1 MPCIC
6 KPNSQES
13 PQLKY
18 KYICDNESRQTY
30 FTKKKYFY
38 LSLQKLCIEFLCR
51 TAATTV
57 AYSADIGYR
66 PAYRAKIQYK
76 CVMAGLAVEQTI
88 HSLHS
93 PSLCFIDQPPSAV
106 IVESI
111 IKMHQMRLPVRSRTN
126 VTQAIACRH
135 L

>member
-1 MPCIC
+1 MKADKHILP
-6 KPNSQES
+6 
-13 PQLKY
+13 
-18 KYICDNESRQTY
+18 
-30 FTKKKYFY
+30 KKKYFY
-38 LSLQKLCIEFLCR
+38 LSLQKSCIEFLCR

-76 CVMAGLAVEQTI
+76 CVMTGLAVEQTI